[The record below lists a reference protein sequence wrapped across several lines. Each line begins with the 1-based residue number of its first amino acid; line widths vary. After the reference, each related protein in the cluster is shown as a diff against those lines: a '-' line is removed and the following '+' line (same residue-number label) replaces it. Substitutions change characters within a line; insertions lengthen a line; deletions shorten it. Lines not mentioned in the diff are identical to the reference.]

1 MPDISQNKSVATTYP
16 PEQLYESWSEDADL
30 LDLAISQY
38 IIRMVEAG
46 RKQVDLRKSTSDLS
60 RQTQRQQS
68 ELNKAP
74 SCQRI
79 QNQEPNEGRSVL
91 SGIQAIK
98 LNWAS
103 TWERCLDF
111 AVERFFQ
118 SRRELHDRS
127 K

>member
-16 PEQLYESWSEDADL
+16 PEQLYESWREHADS

-68 ELNKAP
+68 ELNKAT
-74 SCQRI
+74 SCQRVR
-79 QNQEPNEGRSVL
+79 EPKEDSSVL
-91 SGIQAIK
+91 SGIQATK
-98 LNWAS
+98 LNWEP

>member
-1 MPDISQNKSVATTYP
+1 MPDITDEKAVATTYP
-16 PEQLYESWSEDADL
+16 PESLYNSWSDHADT

-60 RQTQRQQS
+60 CQTQRQQS
-68 ELNKAP
+68 EFNKAT
-74 SCQRI
+74 SCQRVR
-79 QNQEPNEGRSVL
+79 EPKEDSFVL
-91 SGIQAIK
+91 SGIQATK
-98 LNWAS
+98 LNWES